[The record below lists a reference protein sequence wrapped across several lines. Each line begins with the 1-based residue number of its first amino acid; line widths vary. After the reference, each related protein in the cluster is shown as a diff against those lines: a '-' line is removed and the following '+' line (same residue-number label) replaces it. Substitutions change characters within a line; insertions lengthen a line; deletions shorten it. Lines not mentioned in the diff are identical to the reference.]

1 MSFLLCR
8 KCGGANGIHGMT
20 FFNCGCEH
28 PDLGISWQNV
38 ATEIKP
44 RTPEQKEEDM
54 RWLDGM
60 LRIFWKT
67 TLKKVEE
74 KKDTVLDEKYDEK

>member
-1 MSFLLCR
+1 
-8 KCGGANGIHGMT
+8 
-20 FFNCGCEH
+20 
-28 PDLGISWQNV
+28 
-38 ATEIKP
+38 
-44 RTPEQKEEDM
+44 M